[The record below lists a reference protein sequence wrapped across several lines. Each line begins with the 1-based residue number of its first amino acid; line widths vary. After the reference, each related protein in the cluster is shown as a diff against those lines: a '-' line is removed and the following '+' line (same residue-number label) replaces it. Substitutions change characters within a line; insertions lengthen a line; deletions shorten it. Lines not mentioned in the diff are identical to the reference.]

1 MLEQA
6 GRLGPS
12 VPIITA
18 RVASGS
24 PLASLALS
32 AGGAGCEQPASAS
45 ASVGRRRAGRC
56 RGRRV
61 MAPKLAAAAAAGN
74 GLRGEDRKSVVEGKS
89 VSRRVDLGGC
99 CVLKKKKE

>member
-24 PLASLALS
+24 RRATAGALS
-32 AGGAGCEQPASAS
+32 AGGAAWLQ
-45 ASVGRRRAGRC
+45 
-56 RGRRV
+56 
-61 MAPKLAAAAAAGN
+61 
-74 GLRGEDRKSVVEGKS
+74 RGEREDQN
-89 VSRRVDLGGC
+89 GGGEDETMFHA
-99 CVLKKKKE
+99 LRN